1 MSTKLSYSAGLSQ
14 NGLPYVRI
22 GDHQE
27 LLVVFTS
34 GSPDTAVPRGLA
46 LRMFVDGAKA
56 LAKEYTVY
64 FVKRKQGLAPGYTT
78 ENMADDYAAML
89 QQELKRPC
97 HILGISA
104 GGFIAEHFAA
114 KYPEL
119 VRKLVIAIAGYQLR
133 GDGRERVLA
142 WRRYVEQREL
152 SKLFVSMYTA
162 ATNSRITHLAAS
174 LLAPVM
180 GRLFLSQRQDM
191 GDFEVLLDAL
201 LAHNGWTELSRIE
214 CPVLIL
220 GGAEDLFYPPAM
232 LQEMGEQ
239 IPHARVV
246 IYQGVG
252 HGLVEFRKR
261 DFERDVLAFLRE

>member
-1 MSTKLSYSAGLSQ
+1 MLHTTNAGMTW
-14 NGLPYVRI
+14 V
-22 GDHQE
+22 
-27 LLVVFTS
+27 
-34 GSPDTAVPRGLA
+34 
-46 LRMFVDGAKA
+46 
-56 LAKEYTVY
+56 
-64 FVKRKQGLAPGYTT
+64 
-78 ENMADDYAAML
+78 
-89 QQELKRPC
+89 QQVMTQAN

-119 VRKLVIAIAGYQLR
+119 VRKLVVAIAGYRLR

-142 WRRYVEQREL
+142 WRRYSERREL

-162 ATNSRITHLAAS
+162 AANSRITHLAAS
-174 LLAPVM
+174 VLAPVM

-191 GDFEVLLDAL
+191 GDFAVLLDAL
-201 LAHNGWTELSRIE
+201 LAHDDWTALSRIQ

-220 GGAEDLFYPPAM
+220 GGAEDVFYPPAM
-232 LQEMGEQ
+232 LQEMGER
-239 IPHARVV
+239 IPRARVV

-252 HGLVEFRKR
+252 HGLLEFRKQ